1 MRWRGRGGGVTVR
14 LDSRRIV
21 DDGMAA
27 VAAGEETARC
37 WWVALQMQAGA
48 TQLRRTLPP
57 PENQVKSKKKCL
69 LVICQSAHVPPP
81 LMNDTSHMT
90 VSFVTFKLYMQKEKN
105 AHELW

>member
-1 MRWRGRGGGVTVR
+1 VTVR

-57 PENQVKSKKKCL
+57 PENQVKKKVPASDLRVCARA
-69 LVICQSAHVPPP
+69 SAS
-81 LMNDTSHMT
+81 N
-90 VSFVTFKLYMQKEKN
+90 E
-105 AHELW
+105 